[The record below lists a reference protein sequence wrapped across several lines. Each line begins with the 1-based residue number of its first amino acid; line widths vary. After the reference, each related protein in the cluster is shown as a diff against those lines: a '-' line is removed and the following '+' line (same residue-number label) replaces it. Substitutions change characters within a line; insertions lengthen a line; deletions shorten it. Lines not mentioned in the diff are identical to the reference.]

1 MYFFAPLDC
10 GRWLRACE
18 HHFGPVV
25 LLNHV
30 VLEHMYAV
38 LKMSSYAMLLFG
50 NGWGGEVER
59 ERGREGGAACEN
71 AISEYQ

>member
-1 MYFFAPLDC
+1 
-10 GRWLRACE
+10 
-18 HHFGPVV
+18 
-25 LLNHV
+25 
-30 VLEHMYAV
+30 MYAV